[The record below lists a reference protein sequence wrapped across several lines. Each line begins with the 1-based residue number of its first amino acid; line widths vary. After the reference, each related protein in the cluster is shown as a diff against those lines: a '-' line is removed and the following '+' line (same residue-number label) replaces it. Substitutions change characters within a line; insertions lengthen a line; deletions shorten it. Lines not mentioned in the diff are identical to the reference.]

1 MPAGVRAQVSV
12 FSVHAHRLQE
22 ALGDPWGDGQSLL
35 LNCHMVHTWCLGLG
49 PALWPL
55 TSARSSSAQ
64 RVAGGGLGPDIQ
76 FADSA

>member
-1 MPAGVRAQVSV
+1 MLAGVHECVCSPSMHTVCRKHWEIPGVMV
-12 FSVHAHRLQE
+12 RV
-22 ALGDPWGDGQSLL
+22 SLL
-35 LNCHMVHTWCLGLG
+35 NRHMVHTWCLGLG